1 MPPKGVSQAR
11 NAHLDKARP
20 HFLNCFDCKLKI
32 KCPRY
37 ASNEQELCIEAL
49 EEQTGHEAVNMKSV
63 KEYLRTLVLSD
74 KSEVLAFLLNSE
86 SDSIWEDQKKAAC
99 NVSQSTIETITGA
112 NANDWYEGRHQLI
125 KTIAEELSKVA

>member
-1 MPPKGVSQAR
+1 
-11 NAHLDKARP
+11 
-20 HFLNCFDCKLKI
+20 
-32 KCPRY
+32 
-37 ASNEQELCIEAL
+37 
-49 EEQTGHEAVNMKSV
+49 MKSV

-74 KSEVLAFLLNSE
+74 KSEVLAFLSNSE
-86 SDSIWEDQKKAAC
+86 SDTIWEDQKKAAC